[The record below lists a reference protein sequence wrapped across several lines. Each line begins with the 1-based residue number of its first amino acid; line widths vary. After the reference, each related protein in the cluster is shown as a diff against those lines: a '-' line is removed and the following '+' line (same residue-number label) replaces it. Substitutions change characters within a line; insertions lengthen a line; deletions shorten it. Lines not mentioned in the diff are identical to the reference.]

1 MSHSQMHQFDER
13 LRRIDREHRALS
25 RGFVL
30 SVAKDGLVIAR
41 PDAGRRGFPWR
52 TTLFVL
58 VSLMALKVLLHAYL
72 GPAAYDE
79 RITRLANGTA
89 VEQMGAYVMTAD
101 PVTSAV
107 SAFIAGR

>member
-1 MSHSQMHQFDER
+1 MSAEQCRNGYIDTAAGYDFIHDDSVPEDDNGHGSHVAGTAAGLGVPD
-13 LRRIDREHRALS
+13 RI
-25 RGFVL
+25 GPG
-30 SVAKDGLVIAR
+30 VAPGA
-41 PDAGRRGFPWR
+41 
-52 TTLFVL
+52 
-58 VSLMALKVLLHAYL
+58 SLMALKVLLHAYL